1 MYIFARRCRQRGSSK
16 RWGAIQN
23 ALPVRK
29 TSKLEITQIAMLQL
43 CLQVVLFEE
52 GEDHVV
58 VNAYFV
64 ELSKRA
70 SEVAMR
76 PIGASVALPK
86 AVAE

>member
-1 MYIFARRCRQRGSSK
+1 
-16 RWGAIQN
+16 
-23 ALPVRK
+23 
-29 TSKLEITQIAMLQL
+29 MLQL